1 MGSGGEGKRE
11 THAVYAAHAG
21 QGSARGANVNVEDAM
36 GGEARGNERDG
47 MRAAAYGATG
57 ANVMMA
63 TTMPKV
69 NQECAANAQYS
80 RKEKSL
86 GVLCENFLSL
96 YGQGQEE
103 LISLDETATKLGVE
117 RRRIYDIANV
127 LESIDVV
134 ERRAK
139 NQYVWHGV
147 RHLSES
153 LKRLKEA
160 GLKEFGADFAGD
172 DGLSTNPLPM
182 YSIEGS
188 DDGKVDDDSDR
199 SSPTTTTTNTTN
211 TTNTTSA
218 AATHKSAAKA
228 FAGQG
233 RFAVPDWNYDSRREK
248 SLGLLSQKFVQL
260 FLASKTNVVSLDTA
274 AKILLGDYADDAKLK
289 TKIRRLYDIANI
301 LCSLH
306 LIEKIHLM
314 ESRKPAFLW
323 LCRENT
329 SAEVIARGGGL
340 EWFSKAEATQK
351 LHNEATQLL
360 AKHKQALTEKHNGQ
374 AQQKH
379 MEQLQHGS
387 KSTSSSKKA
396 VCRRTSPVE
405 NTNGNDAK
413 RARGR
418 PRILD
423 GMDAELPVLA
433 PRSGLGVT
441 PDNSSHFHAMLA
453 YTTAHLAARYPLD
466 MTADLNAV
474 IAQRTIGNANFL
486 QQLAAASAAQAHA
499 AHHMQYNTGANNH
512 TTNLPMPMVGSDSTS
527 QTKQAPPQQ
536 FPMFLPNMPAWTM
549 SGMSYQSTQMQDM
562 LKLYEESMAAS
573 MAAFKTN
580 SVKKL

>member
-1 MGSGGEGKRE
+1 MGSGGEGKRGATVATTTTTTTTT
-11 THAVYAAHAG
+11 THA
-21 QGSARGANVNVEDAM
+21 N
-36 GGEARGNERDG
+36 
-47 MRAAAYGATG
+47 
-57 ANVMMA
+57 
-63 TTMPKV
+63 
-69 NQECAANAQYS
+69 ANANANANASASGAGYS

-96 YGQGQEE
+96 YGRGQEE

-139 NQYVWHGV
+139 NQYAWHGV
-147 RHLSES
+147 RHLPES

-160 GLKEFGADFAGD
+160 GLREFGSDFTGD
-172 DGLSTNPLPM
+172 DEVLASTSPTFS
-182 YSIEGS
+182 SIEEGS

-199 SSPTTTTTNTTN
+199 SSPTTTTTTT
-211 TTNTTSA
+211 TTTTREA
-218 AATHKSAAKA
+218 ADAADK

-233 RFAVPDWNYDSRREK
+233 RFACPSNYDSRREK
-248 SLGLLSQKFVQL
+248 SLGLLTQKFVQL

-289 TKIRRLYDIANI
+289 TKVRRLYDIANI

-323 LCRENT
+323 LCREDT
-329 SAEVIARGGGL
+329 SAELIAKGEGL
-340 EWFSKAEATQK
+340 KWFGKAEATQK
-351 LHNEATQLL
+351 LHNAATELL
-360 AKHKQALTEKHNGQ
+360 AKHKEALTQKHNYESRQ
-374 AQQKH
+374 SHQQNG
-379 MEQLQHGS
+379 M

-396 VCRRTSPVE
+396 SRRTSPAE
-405 NTNGNDAK
+405 NTNENETK

-418 PRILD
+418 PRFP
-423 GMDAELPVLA
+423 GGTSTELPFLA
-433 PRSGLGVT
+433 PRSDFGIT
-441 PDNSSHFHAMLA
+441 PDNASHFHNMLA

-466 MTADLNAV
+466 MNTDLNAI

-499 AHHMQYNTGANNH
+499 AHHMQQNMGANNH
-512 TTNLPMPMVGSDSTS
+512 FMNMPVPMVGSDSTS
-527 QTKQAPPQQ
+527 QTKNAPSQQ
-536 FPMFLPNMPAWTM
+536 FPMFLPNMMPAWAM

-562 LKLYEESMAAS
+562 LKLYEESMAA
-573 MAAFKTN
+573 FKTN
-580 SVKKL
+580 GVKKA

>member
-11 THAVYAAHAG
+11 MHAVHAVHAAHAG
-21 QGSARGANVNVEDAM
+21 QGRARGTDVNVEDAKD
-36 GGEARGNERDG
+36 GEALGNEHDG
-47 MRAAAYGATG
+47 LRAAAYGATG
-57 ANVMMA
+57 TNMMMT

-69 NQECAANAQYS
+69 KQECTSNAQYS

-172 DGLSTNPLPM
+172 DSLSTNPLPT

-211 TTNTTSA
+211 TTNTTSDA
-218 AATHKSAAKA
+218 DAHKSAAKA

-233 RFAVPDWNYDSRREK
+233 RFAVPNWNYDGRREK

-274 AKILLGDYADDAKLK
+274 AKILLGDYTDDAKLK

-360 AKHKQALTEKHNGQ
+360 AKHKQTLTEKNNGQ
-374 AQQKH
+374 AQLKR
-379 MEQLQHGS
+379 MEQRQHGS

-396 VCRRTSPVE
+396 VHRRTSPVK
-405 NTNGNDAK
+405 NTNGNEAK

-418 PRILD
+418 PRIPD

-433 PRSGLGVT
+433 PPSGLGVT
-441 PDNSSHFHAMLA
+441 PDNSLHFQAMLA

-499 AHHMQYNTGANNH
+499 AHHMQYNMEANNH

-527 QTKQAPPQQ
+527 QTKQATPQQ
-536 FPMFLPNMPAWTM
+536 FPMFLPNMMPAWTM

-562 LKLYEESMAAS
+562 LKLYEESMAA
-573 MAAFKTN
+573 FKTN